1 MAKERTGDSTHK
13 RISYKNVDRIMD
25 IGKMGDSFDDVI
37 SRVLDYWEDGHKKG
51 DVFLKGKGLTHDL
64 IDSVHDSVFPPR

>member
-37 SRVLDYWEDGHKKG
+37 SRVLDYWEDGHKNVEVNDG
-51 DVFLKGKGLTHDL
+51 
-64 IDSVHDSVFPPR
+64 I